1 MGRTLRTVHG
11 ADRTGTLVTLA
22 GMQPLRRLLAT
33 LVLVLASVGAA
44 NGFDAFADTLF
55 TDIHAEATECA
66 AYGID
71 VTAFDFGRCGL
82 IGDNMVDLNRQ
93 IVEFAALWH
102 DLVVTVPWSTRV
114 NNGVAWHMI
123 GYRNS
128 SLVFTVAYVEMG
140 GSSFVA
146 VTASR

>member
-1 MGRTLRTVHG
+1 M
-11 ADRTGTLVTLA
+11 
-22 GMQPLRRLLAT
+22 RRLLAT

-44 NGFDAFADTLF
+44 NGFDAFANTLF
-55 TDIHAEATECA
+55 SDIHAEPTECA

-71 VTAFDFGRCGL
+71 LGAFDFGRCGL
-82 IGDNMVDLNRQ
+82 IGDNMVALNKQ

-102 DLVVTVPWSTRV
+102 DLVVTIPWRTTL
-114 NNGVAWHMI
+114 NNGVTWHMI